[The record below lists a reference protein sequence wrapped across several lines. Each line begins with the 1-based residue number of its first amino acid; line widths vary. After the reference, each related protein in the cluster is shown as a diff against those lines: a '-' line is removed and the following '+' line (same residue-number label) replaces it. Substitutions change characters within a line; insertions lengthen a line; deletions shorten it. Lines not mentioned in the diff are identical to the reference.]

1 MDTDRNLHKTIY
13 VCTVIIQGAPIGGRR
28 RPERI
33 AAVRATTTVEG
44 VNTVLINQR
53 TRSRA
58 AAGAAIALSLAC
70 VLTSC
75 AAPGSAPGGTE
86 QTEAAPGFLAVA
98 DEALTGTGALT
109 VQLDYDT
116 SEADGLDPQTA
127 QTDTSWMIMG
137 LVYETLVTTDENFEI
152 QPKLATSWEQPDDTT
167 YVFTIDTT
175 ATFSNGRALTVDDV
189 VGSLERQVAS
199 MSVWSGQMGPV
210 ESIEATGDDQVTVK
224 LGSPYAP
231 FLAALANTP
240 AAILPME
247 EVNDGS
253 VDLTTTMLGTGP
265 YLVADHR
272 QDESWTFTANPDW
285 HGGDNLA
292 VQTLELQIVDQEST
306 RQAALRE
313 GSTGMAKFV
322 NIDSLSQLGG
332 NEGLQIVK
340 QTQSDFYY
348 VLVNSQKPDSP
359 LNDQDVRFAINTA
372 IDRQAIA
379 DIVFAGET
387 TPTGITP
394 SNLPGA
400 CRVDE
405 LPSEQAAIEDAR
417 ATIEETGAGDVELD
431 LIVDTSNPVMAQIA
445 QLVQQQLAEI
455 GVTVRIEQV
464 DTAIYIERVFSA
476 QPGDFDLSISWF
488 AGYSDPSMVTKWW
501 NPEQAFFNVGFTG
514 VHEDLNALIAEG
526 ASETDPDARAEVLTE
541 LCASA
546 DEYAEM
552 VPLVHR
558 PSIIGFDTAAVS
570 PTIQSNE
577 GYGNILRNIA
587 DYRIAGE

>member
-1 MDTDRNLHKTIY
+1 MLN
-13 VCTVIIQGAPIGGRR
+13 
-28 RPERI
+28 
-33 AAVRATTTVEG
+33 
-44 VNTVLINQR
+44 NQR
-53 TRSRA
+53 TRPRA
-58 AAGAAIALSLAC
+58 AAGAALALSLAC

-75 AAPGSAPGGTE
+75 AAPGAETGGVE
-86 QTEAAPGFLAVA
+86 QSEEAPGFLAVA
-98 DEALTGTGALT
+98 DESLTGEGALT

-127 QTDTSWMIMG
+127 QTARSWMIMG

-152 QPKLATSWEQPDDTT
+152 QPALATSWEQPDDTT
-167 YVFTIDTT
+167 YVFTIDTA
-175 ATFSNGRALTVDDV
+175 ATFSNGRPLTVDDV
-189 VGSLERQVAS
+189 VGSLERQMAS

-210 ESIEATGDDQVTVK
+210 ESIEATGDDQVTVT
-224 LGSPYAP
+224 LSSPYAP

-240 AAILPME
+240 AAILPMQ

-265 YLVADHR
+265 YLVSDHR
-272 QDESWTFTANPDW
+272 QDESWTFMANPDW
-285 HGGDNLA
+285 RGGDDLA

-313 GSTGMAKFV
+313 GSTGMANFV

-332 NEGLQIVK
+332 NEGLRVVN
-340 QTQSDFYY
+340 QTQSDLYY
-348 VLVNSQKPDSP
+348 VFVNSQKPDSP

-387 TPTGITP
+387 SPTGITP

-400 CRVDE
+400 CLVDE
-405 LPSEQAAIEDAR
+405 LPSEQATIEDAK
-417 ATIEETGAGDVELD
+417 AVIEESGAGDAALD
-431 LIVDTSNPVMAQIA
+431 LVVYTSEPVMAQIA

-455 GVTVRIEQV
+455 GVTVEIEQF
-464 DTAIYIERVFSA
+464 DTATYNERVFTA
-476 QPGDFDLSISWF
+476 QPGEFDLSIGWF
-488 AGYSDPSMVTKWW
+488 AGYTDPSMVTKWW

-526 ASETDPDARAEVLTE
+526 ASESDPSARAEVLTE

-546 DEYAEM
+546 DEYSEI

-577 GYGNILRNIA
+577 GYGDILRNIV

>member
-1 MDTDRNLHKTIY
+1 M
-13 VCTVIIQGAPIGGRR
+13 IIQGAPIGGRR

-44 VNTVLINQR
+44 VTTVLINQR

-58 AAGAAIALSLAC
+58 AAGTALALGLAW
-70 VLTSC
+70 VLSSC
-75 AAPGSAPGGTE
+75 AAPSTDAGKTQQE
-86 QTEAAPGFLAVA
+86 EAAPGFLAVA
-98 DEALTGTGALT
+98 DDALSTQGELT

-127 QTDTSWMIMG
+127 QTDRSWMIMG

-152 QPKLATSWEQPDDTT
+152 QPMLATSWEQPDDTT
-167 YVFTIDTT
+167 YVFTIDTE
-175 ATFSNGRALTVDDV
+175 ATFSNGRALTTADV
-189 VGSLERQVAS
+189 VGSLQRQVDS
-199 MSVWSGQMGPV
+199 QSVWSGQMGPV
-210 ESIEATGDDQVTVK
+210 ESITATGDDEVTVT
-224 LGSPYAP
+224 LSSPYAP

-240 AAILPME
+240 AAILPMQ
-247 EVNDGS
+247 EVADGS
-253 VDLTTTMLGTGP
+253 LDLTSTMLGTGP
-265 YLVADHR
+265 YVVKDHR

-285 HGGDNLA
+285 RGGDLA
-292 VQTLELQIVDQEST
+292 VQTLKLQIVDQEST

-313 GSTGMAKFV
+313 GSAGMANFV

-340 QTQSDFYY
+340 QTQSDLYY

-400 CRVDE
+400 CSVGD
-405 LPSEQAAIEDAR
+405 LPSEQASIDDAKR
-417 ATIEETGAGDVELD
+417 VIEESGAGDTTLSLLVY
-431 LIVDTSNPVMAQIA
+431 TSEPVMGQIA

-464 DTAIYIERVFSA
+464 DTATYNERVFSA

-558 PSIIGFDTAAVS
+558 PSIIGFDTTAVS

>member
-1 MDTDRNLHKTIY
+1 M
-13 VCTVIIQGAPIGGRR
+13 
-28 RPERI
+28 
-33 AAVRATTTVEG
+33 
-44 VNTVLINQR
+44 
-53 TRSRA
+53 
-58 AAGAAIALSLAC
+58 
-70 VLTSC
+70 
-75 AAPGSAPGGTE
+75 
-86 QTEAAPGFLAVA
+86 
-98 DEALTGTGALT
+98 
-109 VQLDYDT
+109 QLDYDT

-127 QTDTSWMIMG
+127 QTAHSWMIMG

-210 ESIEATGDDQVTVK
+210 ESVEATGDDQVTVK

-240 AAILPME
+240 AAILPMQ

-265 YLVADHR
+265 YVVDDHR
-272 QDESWTFTANPDW
+272 QDESWTFTANPGW
-285 HGGDNLA
+285 HGGDDLA

-313 GSTGMAKFV
+313 GSAGMANFV

-332 NEGLQIVK
+332 NEGLRIVK
-340 QTQSDFYY
+340 QTQSDLYY
-348 VLVNSQKPDSP
+348 VSLNSQKPDSP

-405 LPSEQAAIEDAR
+405 LPSERASIEDAK
-417 ATIEETGAGDVELD
+417 ASIEETGAGDVERD
-431 LIVDTSNPVMAQIA
+431 LA
-445 QLVQQQLAEI
+445 
-455 GVTVRIEQV
+455 
-464 DTAIYIERVFSA
+464 
-476 QPGDFDLSISWF
+476 
-488 AGYSDPSMVTKWW
+488 
-501 NPEQAFFNVGFTG
+501 
-514 VHEDLNALIAEG
+514 
-526 ASETDPDARAEVLTE
+526 
-541 LCASA
+541 
-546 DEYAEM
+546 
-552 VPLVHR
+552 
-558 PSIIGFDTAAVS
+558 
-570 PTIQSNE
+570 
-577 GYGNILRNIA
+577 
-587 DYRIAGE
+587 

>member
-1 MDTDRNLHKTIY
+1 M
-13 VCTVIIQGAPIGGRR
+13 
-28 RPERI
+28 
-33 AAVRATTTVEG
+33 
-44 VNTVLINQR
+44 LINQR

-75 AAPGSAPGGTE
+75 AAPGAEPGGAGQE
-86 QTEAAPGFLAVA
+86 EAAPGFLAVA
-98 DEALTGTGALT
+98 DDALTGQGALT

-127 QTDTSWMIMG
+127 QTARSWMIMG

-152 QPKLATSWEQPDDTT
+152 RPRLATSWEQPDDTT
-167 YVFTIDTT
+167 YVFTIDTS

-210 ESIEATGDDQVTVK
+210 ESIEATGDDRVTVT
-224 LGSPYAP
+224 LASPYAP

-240 AAILPME
+240 AAILPMQ

-265 YLVADHR
+265 YLVSEHR
-272 QDESWTFTANPDW
+272 QDESWSFTANPDW
-285 HGGDNLA
+285 RGGDVA

-313 GSTGMAKFV
+313 GSTGMANFV

-332 NEGLQIVK
+332 NEGLRVVN
-340 QTQSDFYY
+340 QTQSDLYY
-348 VLVNSQKPDSP
+348 VFVNSQKPDSP

-400 CRVDE
+400 CLVDE
-405 LPSEQAAIEDAR
+405 LPSERASIEDAR
-417 ATIEETGAGDVELD
+417 AIIDETGAGDTALD
-431 LIVDTSNPVMAQIA
+431 LIVYTSEPVMAQIA

-455 GVTVRIEQV
+455 GVTVEIEQF
-464 DTAIYIERVFSA
+464 DTATYNERVFAA
-476 QPGDFDLSISWF
+476 QPGDFDLSIGWF

-501 NPEQAFFNVGFTG
+501 NPEQAFFNAGFTG
-514 VHEDLNALIAEG
+514 VHEDLNDLIARG

-546 DEYAEM
+546 DEYAEI

-558 PSIIGFDTAAVS
+558 PSIIGFDAEAVS

-577 GYGNILRNIA
+577 GYGNILRNLV
-587 DYRIAGE
+587 DYRLAGE